1 VDSADLIQRP
11 VRTKHI
17 LIQYIHGKHKTSFIF
32 SLFTD
37 VTMKLD
43 FKIPKL
49 LYSYLTTEMLGP
61 FFASFLIMNGVFF
74 LAKLIPFLNFVL
86 DLNIGRG
93 DFIRLFSYLF
103 PNIFLYSI
111 PMAAMMGVTIGFARL
126 SSDSEILALKA
137 SGISI
142 YQILPPVLLIAAL
155 IAILTSY
162 VSIKLIPLSGVAMK
176 QLSYQLLT
184 EKISE
189 GIKEH
194 VFTEALGDVVVYVDK
209 IDKVTGE
216 WSDVWVSDMR
226 GVNNPIITMASSGTM
241 STSPKS
247 MMVSIAL
254 RQGSLHKPGNDN
266 AQIIQFNQY
275 RINIPLKPPKI
286 DGYRAKRNFLT
297 MTELLQEAQR
307 EQGETRRKLLIEF
320 HKRLVLPVGC
330 LMISLI
336 GLPLGLQARP
346 GKKAVGIQAGLVIF
360 VLYYV
365 LFTFGKALAE
375 KGTLPVW
382 AAMWAPNFLFFGL
395 AIFWI
400 IRVANEKPLI
410 PYVIAAGT
418 QKILTIFLLPLKKIY
433 QTVRSKISGPS
444 DHTGNAQE
452 GSQQKAATL
461 RGDAQSREFHLPGC
475 KNYYCKNCTLEFKNI
490 HVALDAGFTPCEICR
505 ELINDEFVKT

>member
-1 VDSADLIQRP
+1 
-11 VRTKHI
+11 
-17 LIQYIHGKHKTSFIF
+17 
-32 SLFTD
+32 
-37 VTMKLD
+37 MKLD
-43 FKIPKL
+43 LKIPRL

-61 FFASFLIMNGVFF
+61 FFASFLIMNCVFF

-86 DLNIGRG
+86 DLNIGLE

-142 YQILPPVLLIAAL
+142 YQILPPVLIVAAL

-241 STSPKS
+241 STSPEN
-247 MMVSIAL
+247 MMVSITL

-266 AQIIQFNQY
+266 AQIIQFNRY

-286 DGYRAKRNFLT
+286 DGYRSKRNFLT
-297 MTELLQEAQR
+297 MTELLQEAQSIQ
-307 EQGETRRKLLIEF
+307 EQSETKRKFLIEF

-336 GLPLGLQARP
+336 GLPLGLQARS

-395 AIFWI
+395 AIFWV

-410 PYVIAAGT
+410 PYVIAAGV
-418 QKILTIFLLPLKKIY
+418 QKIMAIFLLPLKKIY
-433 QTVRSKISGPS
+433 QTLLSKITWLS
-444 DHTGNAQE
+444 DRTGSVQY

-461 RGDAQSREFHLPGC
+461 RGDAHSREFHLPGC

-505 ELINDEFVKT
+505 ERMEE